1 MQCWQELGG
10 LGGAVCS
17 HAPPLPRSEDA
28 QQPSE
33 PPLAPPAVMGLRH
46 PKQTSN
52 RAGVRPRASL
62 CSDPLSL
69 GTC

>member
-1 MQCWQELGG
+1 MQHWQEPGG

-17 HAPPLPRSEDA
+17 RAPPLLCSEDA
-28 QQPSE
+28 QQPLE
-33 PPLAPPAVMGLRH
+33 PPLAPPAVMGLGH

-52 RAGVRPRASL
+52 GAGVRPRASL
-62 CSDPLSL
+62 CSDPLSP